1 MPFTRSH
8 NTSGRPLAV
17 DKNGVALRRPARAAA
32 SSSVETRSGAPHPFS
47 RSPGVED
54 APNTPSTSIFKG
66 VGGRR
71 KSPKAKTH
79 RQSPSPARRGPLIV
93 ASNAR
98 SLTSSRDAT
107 PVALSAAL
115 AAGGPPATSP
125 FVKRMPLFIQRRVQ
139 TQPALRLG
147 RTLPLARQL
156 VHPGEV
162 LSRAMPLDPNPDGS
176 TADGAHTLGRE
187 ARGPAKRA
195 RSSSDSLVATVAPN
209 AAEASAR
216 FAGQLY
222 VVLRCILASPLS
234 ALTNISLAQERSRQA
249 TLPHLGLSGA
259 EALLASPAQAEGAL
273 CHQRLTL
280 G

>member
-8 NTSGRPLAV
+8 NTSGRLLAV
-17 DKNGVALRRPARAAA
+17 DKNGIALRRPARAAA

-47 RSPGVED
+47 RSPGGED

-98 SLTSSRDAT
+98 SLTSRYAARFKPLTTPPHKRKELVRSRDAT

-125 FVKRMPLFIQRRVQ
+125 FVKRMPLFIQRR
-139 TQPALRLG
+139 
-147 RTLPLARQL
+147 
-156 VHPGEV
+156 
-162 LSRAMPLDPNPDGS
+162 
-176 TADGAHTLGRE
+176 
-187 ARGPAKRA
+187 
-195 RSSSDSLVATVAPN
+195 
-209 AAEASAR
+209 
-216 FAGQLY
+216 
-222 VVLRCILASPLS
+222 
-234 ALTNISLAQERSRQA
+234 
-249 TLPHLGLSGA
+249 
-259 EALLASPAQAEGAL
+259 
-273 CHQRLTL
+273 
-280 G
+280 